1 LNYNIN
7 AEGLTIGSQS
17 SPMIGSVSAFMK
29 VHVQEAR
36 SNNTR
41 TAEYLDHPMSITLDP
56 LKSEDLVYSETS
68 SASGL
73 INKFSKSMSY
83 QSGFNL
89 I

>member
-1 LNYNIN
+1 
-7 AEGLTIGSQS
+7 
-17 SPMIGSVSAFMK
+17 MIGSASAYLK

-36 SNNTR
+36 NSTNAAFTEWDR
-41 TAEYLDHPMSITLDP
+41 A
-56 LKSEDLVYSETS
+56 KSEDLAYSETS

-73 INKFSKSMSY
+73 ISSFGKSMSY